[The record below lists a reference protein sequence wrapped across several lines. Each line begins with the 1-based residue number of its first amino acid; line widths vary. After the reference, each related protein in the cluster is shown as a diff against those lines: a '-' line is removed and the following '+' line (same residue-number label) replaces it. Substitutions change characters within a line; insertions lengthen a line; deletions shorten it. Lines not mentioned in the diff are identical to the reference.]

1 MSLQSRA
8 AVLFRHQWLKGCI
21 MWGGSLR
28 GIRCIGGVR
37 GVRRYNRHRR
47 YIMEHRGSGQISC
60 RHWTTAT
67 GIIER
72 RNDFSREQPY
82 PRRAALLTTLGAWG
96 IRARPESWSPDNV
109 LILFI
114 YVSALYRLQLFTD
127 FLQILHKHFSLL
139 DISHSL
145 CYVTHTLWGYELAQT
160 CYGC

>member
-21 MWGGSLR
+21 MWGGSLT

-82 PRRAALLTTLGAWG
+82 PRRAALLTTLWG
-96 IRARPESWSPDNV
+96 REGSEPDPNPGPQTTFWS
-109 LILFI
+109 
-114 YVSALYRLQLFTD
+114 YLYM
-127 FLQILHKHFSLL
+127 FLHSTGRSCLPIFFKFCKNIPPCNSLMAKR
-139 DISHSL
+139 I
-145 CYVTHTLWGYELAQT
+145 
-160 CYGC
+160 